1 MINMVTA
8 LVETQN
14 SKLVLHCD
22 TLLVGRAQEL
32 STALLMGRD
41 EKLSTPKH
49 SIVTG

>member
-1 MINMVTA
+1 MINMV
-8 LVETQN
+8 E
-14 SKLVLHCD
+14 HCD